1 MSMTTNFEK
10 IDNRSAVEPFVETLV
25 EDVNHAVMLEEIAKP
40 QYYNN
45 RELSW
50 LAFNERVLEEAEDE
64 ENPLLERLKFLAIF
78 SSNLDEFFMVRV
90 AGLQDQIRAGFH
102 KPENK
107 SGLTPKEQL
116 AKIAERTQALVRR
129 QTEVYRHLI
138 GECLPKENIHIK
150 DFKYLTAEQKRF
162 IHELF
167 EETIFPVL
175 TPIAVDAYRPFP
187 TLLGKTLNL
196 LVMLENTDDDLEN
209 TDKVA
214 IVQVPSVLD
223 RFIKV
228 PSQGDETV
236 FVLLEDVISSLIDR
250 FFYGY
255 KVKSSQAFRLT
266 RNADLTIH
274 EEGAQDLLSEI
285 EKELKKRKWGVGSRL
300 EVRDGE
306 MHDDVLDYL
315 LDEFEINESDVFKID
330 GPLDLTFMFPFVK
343 TVSVGREHLEYESF
357 IPQRPQDLNSDENIF
372 EKALVQDLFFH
383 HPYESFVP
391 IVDFITDAANDPS
404 VLAIKQTLYRVS
416 GNSPIIQALKQ
427 AAENGKQV
435 TVLVELKARFDEENN
450 VHWAKLLE
458 QAGCLVIYGMNNLK
472 THSKITLVVRR
483 RHGKIERFVHLGT
496 GNYNDATAKTYT
508 DMGIITSNKEFGI
521 DATNFFNFLSGYTE
535 KPKFHHLVV
544 APFDIRDEFI
554 RLIDEEI
561 ACHKKYGN
569 GFIHAKMNSLT
580 DKDLMMKLYEASI
593 AGVKVELL
601 IRGICCIRPGIPGI
615 SENITV
621 TSIVGR
627 FLEHSRIYWFHH
639 NGENKIFLSSADMM
653 TRNMIKRVEILFPVY
668 SPEIKKRIM
677 RITQLQ
683 FEDNQKARIQ
693 DSNGKYHYKEDHN
706 SDKKINSQEIF
717 LREAIGQPI
726 EE

>member
-1 MSMTTNFEK
+1 MTTNFEVDAVFEPDV
-10 IDNRSAVEPFVETLV
+10 DNKNQISKSQAQL
-25 EDVNHAVMLEEIAKP
+25 LEEIAKP

-50 LAFNERVLEEAEDE
+50 LAFNERVLEEAEDID
-64 ENPLLERLKFLAIF
+64 NPLLERLKFLAIF

-107 SGLTPKEQL
+107 SGFTPKEQL
-116 AKIAERTQALVRR
+116 SKIAERTQALVRR
-129 QTEVYRHLI
+129 QTEVYRHLVHDL
-138 GECLPKENIHIK
+138 LPKEHVYMRDLK
-150 DFKYLTAEQKRF
+150 MLTPEQKNY
-162 IHELF
+162 INELF

-175 TPIAVDAYRPFP
+175 TPVAVDAYRPFP
-187 TLLGKTLNL
+187 TLLGRTLNL
-196 LVMLENTDDDLEN
+196 LVMLENSGSDNEN
-209 TDKVA
+209 MDKVA
-214 IVQVPSVLD
+214 IVQVPSVLE

-228 PSQGDETV
+228 PSKSDEAV
-236 FVLLEDVISSLIDR
+236 FVLLEDVISSRIDR
-250 FFYGY
+250 LFLGY
-255 KVKSSQAFRLT
+255 KVKSTQAFRLT

-274 EEGAQDLLSEI
+274 EEGAQDLLVEI

-306 MHDDVLDYL
+306 MNDDVLEYL
-315 LDEFEINESDVFKID
+315 LDEFEIEESDVFKID
-330 GPLDLTFMFPFVK
+330 GPLDLTTMFAFVK
-343 TVSVGREHLEYESF
+343 AISTGREHLEYESF
-357 IPQRPQDLNSDENIF
+357 IPQPPQDLQSDENIF
-372 EKALVQDLFFH
+372 EKALLQDLLFH
-383 HPYESFVP
+383 HPFESFVP
-391 IVDFITDAANDPS
+391 IVDFIAEAAKDPS

-450 VHWAKLLE
+450 VHWAKQLE

-472 THSKITLVVRR
+472 THSKITLVIRR
-483 RHGKIERFVHLGT
+483 RQGKIERFVHLGT
-496 GNYNDATAKTYT
+496 GNYNDATAKFYT

-521 DATNFFNFLSGYTE
+521 DATNFFNYLSGYTE

-554 RLIDEEI
+554 RLINREI
-561 ACHKKYGN
+561 ELHKEYGN
-569 GFIHAKMNSLT
+569 GFIRAKMNSLT

-593 AGVKVELL
+593 AGVKIELI

-627 FLEHSRIYWFHH
+627 FLEHSRIFWFYH
-639 NGENKIFLSSADMM
+639 NGENNLYLSSADMM
-653 TRNMIKRVEILFPVY
+653 TRNMIKRVEILFPIY
-668 SPEIKKRIM
+668 STEIKKRIQ
-677 RITQLQ
+677 RIMETQL
-683 FEDNQKARIQ
+683 EDNQKARVQ

-706 SDKKINSQEIF
+706 SDVRINSQEMF
-717 LREAIGQPI
+717 LNESLGTIV

>member
-1 MSMTTNFEK
+1 MQL
-10 IDNRSAVEPFVETLV
+10 NRSDERDDHENEFKL
-25 EDVNHAVMLEEIAKP
+25 MLEEIAKP

-50 LAFNERVLEEAEDE
+50 LAFNERVLEEAEDI

-90 AGLQDQIRAGFH
+90 AGLQDQVRAGYH

-116 AKIAERTQALVRR
+116 TKIAERTQALVRR
-129 QTEVYRHLI
+129 QMEVFRHLVFDL
-138 GECLPKENIHIK
+138 LPKENIHIK
-150 DFKYLTAEQKRF
+150 EFKYLNESQKEY
-162 IHELF
+162 INILF

-175 TPIAVDAYRPFP
+175 TPVAVDAYRPFP

-196 LVMLENTDDDLEN
+196 LVMIEENNEFEKN
-209 TDKVA
+209 ERMA
-214 IVQVPSVLD
+214 IVQVPSVLN
-223 RFIKV
+223 RFIEV
-228 PSQGDETV
+228 PSDQNEKV
-236 FVLLEDVISSLIDR
+236 FVLLEDVITSHIKKL
-250 FFYGY
+250 FLGY

-274 EEGAQDLLSEI
+274 EEGARDLLVEI

-306 MHDDVLDYL
+306 ISDEILDYL
-315 LDEFEINESDVFKID
+315 LEEFEIEESDVFKID
-330 GPLDLTFMFPFVK
+330 GPLDLTFLFGFVK
-343 TVSVGREHLEYESF
+343 KIAIGREHLEYESF
-357 IPQRPQDLNSDENIF
+357 IPQRPKDLALNENIY
-372 EKALVQDLFFH
+372 EKALTQDLFFH
-383 HPYESFVP
+383 HPYESFEP
-391 IVDFITDAANDPS
+391 IVDFITEAASDPS

-416 GNSPIIQALKQ
+416 GNSPIIYALKQ

-450 VHWAKLLE
+450 VHWAKELE

-496 GNYNDATAKTYT
+496 GNYNDATAKVYT
-508 DMGIITSNKEFGI
+508 DMGIITTNKEFGI
-521 DATNFFNFLSGYTE
+521 DATNFFNYLSGYTE
-535 KPKFHHLVV
+535 KPQFHHLVV

-554 RLIDEEI
+554 ELIDEEI
-561 ACHKKYGN
+561 KCHKKYGN
-569 GFIHAKMNSLT
+569 GFIRAKMNSLT

-593 AGVKVELL
+593 HGVRVELL
-601 IRGICCIRPGIPGI
+601 VRGICCLRPGIPGI

-621 TSIVGR
+621 SSIVGR
-627 FLEHSRIYWFHH
+627 FLEHTRIYWFHH
-639 NGENKIFLSSADMM
+639 NGDDQVFLSSADLM
-653 TRNMIKRVEILFPVY
+653 TRNMVKRVEIMFPIY
-668 SPEIKKRIM
+668 SGDIKQRVMDIFS
-677 RITQLQ
+677 TQLA
-683 FEDNQKARIQ
+683 DTAKARIQ
-693 DSNGKYHYKEDHN
+693 DSNGKYHYKEERVDIE
-706 SDKKINSQEIF
+706 KINSQELF
-717 LREAIGQPI
+717 LIDAMSTVI
-726 EE
+726 EEE